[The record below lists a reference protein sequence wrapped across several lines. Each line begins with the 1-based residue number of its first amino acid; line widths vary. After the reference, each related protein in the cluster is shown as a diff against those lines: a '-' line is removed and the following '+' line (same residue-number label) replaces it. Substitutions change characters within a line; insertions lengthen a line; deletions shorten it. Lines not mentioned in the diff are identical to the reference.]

1 MCQENKHTTKH
12 TDMKTLKNT
21 IRTTAT
27 AALFSMASLLSFSQQ
42 DSKVWL
48 TIENSNNVPTENAS
62 GVLVSTDANFN
73 AAISSLNIT
82 NIQKALPSSRTA
94 SLTKVY
100 EVSCD
105 CDVADLYTTLTNNV
119 SVVSKVE
126 YAPVYQTLET
136 PDDYTLS
143 VSNPWALELIGAK
156 DAWNVTTG
164 DANVV
169 IAISDQN
176 YFENHEELVGK
187 FVHYDHTNTASQGHG
202 TAVATLA
209 AGATNNTLGKSAIG
223 YNSSLALYRMNY
235 NEVLDASYAGAK
247 VVNLSWTSGCS
258 FNQYLQDV
266 MDEVYNNGTFIIASA
281 GNGSTCGGAE
291 NLVYPAAYDK
301 VFAVTSIGEN
311 DNHERTIGNP
321 NSTHQHNASVDLSA
335 PGYDVPITAAPGW
348 YLTGS
353 GTSYASPI
361 VAGTVGLMIAANPCL
376 TNIEIEYIL
385 KNTSTFIDDLNPA
398 YAGLIGQGRLNAA
411 AAVEMAKNFN
421 KMFLNATSF
430 SACTANSGQIDIDI
444 VGGNAPFT
452 TVWSNGATDLNL
464 TDLAGGDY
472 TVTITDA
479 IGCSKD
485 TTITIADVTPTVFV
499 ADVQHVACN
508 GSANGAIDI
517 TIIEGTPGYTFEWET
532 GHTTEDLTGLTA
544 GTYRLKITDGNGC
557 SVWGSFNVMEAQALT
572 ATLDVVQP
580 TASTDGDIDL
590 TVEGGTAPY
599 SYTWNTGDVSEDLFG
614 VPAGYYQVTVIDAN
628 GCDVMVDKTIQNIS
642 TASVNNLESVNINVF
657 PNPTSDY
664 ATVTWDNNEVTKLTV
679 VNANGQ
685 VVENADVDLQN
696 NYTTQNLNAGMY
708 FINLTDN
715 NNNTNTKK
723 LIVR

>member
-1 MCQENKHTTKH
+1 
-12 TDMKTLKNT
+12 MKTLKNT
-21 IRTTAT
+21 FRTTAV

-411 AAVEMAKNFN
+411 AAVEMAKDFN

-472 TVTITDA
+472 SVTITDA
-479 IGCSKD
+479 AGCSKD

-696 NYTTQNLNAGMY
+696 NYTTQYLNAGMY

>member
-1 MCQENKHTTKH
+1 
-12 TDMKTLKNT
+12 MKTLKNT

-187 FVHYDHTNTASQGHG
+187 VVHYDHTNTASQGHG

-517 TIIEGTPGYTFEWET
+517 TINEGTPGYTFEWET

-628 GCDVMVDKTIQNIS
+628 GCDVIVDQTIQNIS

-685 VVENADVDLQN
+685 VIENADVDLQN

>member
-1 MCQENKHTTKH
+1 
-12 TDMKTLKNT
+12 MKTLKNT

-411 AAVEMAKNFN
+411 ASVEMAKDFN

-628 GCDVMVDKTIQNIS
+628 GCDVMVDKTIQNSS